1 MSVLVRVTKNQF
13 GEIANQL
20 PIARRAILGKR
31 GVEMLN
37 IARRLSRYDETNT
50 AEKHMVEGWEIVETN
65 AGIILQNDVPH
76 TVHNEYGTH
85 KMSAAPMAR
94 PAHAQV
100 SPLIVQDFQQL
111 ESHLK

>member
-1 MSVLVRVTKNQF
+1 MSVRVRVSKNDF
-13 GEIANQL
+13 GAIANKL

-50 AEKHMVEGWEIVETN
+50 TEKHMVEGWEIVETN

-85 KMSAAPMAR
+85 KMDAAPMAR
-94 PAHAQV
+94 PAFEQV
-100 SPLIVQDFQQL
+100 SPLIVRDFAQL
-111 ESHLK
+111 ERHIS